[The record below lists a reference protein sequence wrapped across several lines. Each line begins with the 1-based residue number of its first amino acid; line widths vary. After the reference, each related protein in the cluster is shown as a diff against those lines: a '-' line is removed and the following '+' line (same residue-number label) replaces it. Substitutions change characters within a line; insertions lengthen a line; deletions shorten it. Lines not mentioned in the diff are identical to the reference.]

1 MIVLQFCRGG
11 DLGSALIEWYGHGQ
25 WSHVDAV
32 MPEDT
37 LLGARTDG
45 GVAIRPASYLPSSI
59 PTWRFA
65 VPAGDAATNEF
76 CELLRGQIGKP
87 YDWRAIAGFG
97 AGRDWRDPGA
107 WFCSELQAW
116 ALERVGRLPLLA
128 TPCNKLTPDDLAL
141 VLGAVYPGGVD
152 QP

>member
-1 MIVLQFCRGG
+1 MILLQFCRGG

-32 MPEDT
+32 MPEGA

-45 GVAIRPASYLPSSI
+45 GVAMRPASYLAPGSVSG
-59 PTWRFA
+59 RFA
-65 VPAGDAATNEF
+65 VPADEAATQAF
-76 CELLRGQIGKP
+76 YDLLRGQLGKP
-87 YDWRAIAGFG
+87 YDWRAIVGFA

-116 ALERVGRLPLLA
+116 ALEGVGALPRLA
-128 TPCNKLTPDDLAL
+128 TPCSKLTPDDLAL
-141 VLGAVYPGGVD
+141 VLGALYPLGD
-152 QP
+152 LQP